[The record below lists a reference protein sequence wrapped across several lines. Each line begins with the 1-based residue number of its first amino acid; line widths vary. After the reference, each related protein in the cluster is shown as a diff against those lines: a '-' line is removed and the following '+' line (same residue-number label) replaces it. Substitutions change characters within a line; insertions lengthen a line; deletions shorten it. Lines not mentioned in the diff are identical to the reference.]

1 MRKNKASV
9 GVVKMS
15 LFRIQDSVQEVA
27 EAIEAVLNVDVTIID
42 ENMYRVAATGQ
53 YRDSIG
59 SRIPNS
65 CSFEVVAETK
75 KPQVINKPNISKQC
89 FSCSLKGSCS
99 EMATLGYPI
108 LNNDKLVGVIG
119 LIAFKNDQKKK
130 IQEQKEDLLIF
141 LSRLSDL
148 IVGNI
153 NYYETINSITIQ
165 HEETRMIIDSLD
177 KGIICT
183 DENGNI
189 KFVNSNIENYLVKD
203 KYKLID
209 TNIDK
214 IFPYLKEKGE
224 ESFSIEKKIKIGNKK
239 NSFIIRNIPV
249 IVEGKTVSNILE
261 IQRTFDMVRNA
272 YKLMEGERKV
282 TFKDILGNSPKM
294 LEVKSIA
301 KNIAPS
307 ESTVLLRG
315 ESGTGKELFARAI
328 HYESDRNKAPFIAIN
343 CASIPDNLLES
354 ELFGYEEGAFTG
366 AKKEGKMGKF
376 ELANGGTLFL
386 DEIGDLPIH
395 LQPKLLRVL
404 QEQSFMRVGGKELI
418 NISFRL
424 IAATN
429 RNLEEMVYNGEFR
442 EDLYYRLNVIPII
455 IPPLRERQEDIELL
469 SENLLNKNCLK
480 LEKEKK
486 FYSKE
491 IKEAFHKYHWP
502 GNIRELENTVEYLV
516 NMAKEEEIS
525 YDALPMNVKDYLC
538 NEKCIGC
545 SHEKTLKDMVDKYE
559 KDILERYLKEYGS
572 STKDKELIAEIL
584 DINLSTLYRKLTKY
598 NLQ

>member
-1 MRKNKASV
+1 
-9 GVVKMS
+9 MS

-42 ENMYRVAATGQ
+42 ENMYRVAATGK

-75 KPQVINKPNISKQC
+75 KPQVINKPNISRQC
-89 FSCSLKGSCS
+89 ISCSMRGSCA

-108 LNNDKLVGVIG
+108 LNKDQLIGVIG
-119 LIAFKNDQKKK
+119 LIAFKNEQKKK
-130 IQEQKEDLLIF
+130 IQEQKEDLLVF
-141 LSRLSDL
+141 LGRLSDL
-148 IVGNI
+148 IAGNI
-153 NYYETINSITIQ
+153 NYYETIKNITIQ

-183 DENGNI
+183 DEEGKI
-189 KFVNSNIENYLVKD
+189 KFVNSNIENYLGKNKD
-203 KYKLID
+203 KLI
-209 TNIDK
+209 NSSIDK
-214 IFPYLKEKGE
+214 ILPYLKEKGE

-239 NSFIIRNIPV
+239 KSFIIRNIPV
-249 IVEGKTVSNILE
+249 VVEGKKVSTILE
-261 IQRTFDMVRNA
+261 VQKTFDMVRSA
-272 YKLMEGERKV
+272 YKLIEGERKV
-282 TFKDILGNSPKM
+282 TFKDILGDSHKM
-294 LEVKSIA
+294 LEVKAIA
-301 KNIAPS
+301 NNISRS
-307 ESTVLLRG
+307 ESSVLLRG

-328 HYESDRNKAPFIAIN
+328 HYESDRNRAPFIAIN

-404 QEQSFMRVGGKELI
+404 QEQAFMRVGGKELI

-429 RNLEEMVYNGEFR
+429 RNLEEMVSNGEFR
-442 EDLYYRLNVIPII
+442 EDLYYRLNVIPIH
-455 IPPLRERQEDIELL
+455 IPPLRERQEDIDLL
-469 SENLLNKNCLK
+469 SEKLLYKNCIK
-480 LEKEKK
+480 LEKERKI
-486 FYSKE
+486 YSNE
-491 IKEAFHKYHWP
+491 VKEAFHNYPWP

-516 NMAKEEEIS
+516 NIVNEKEIP
-525 YDALPMNVKDYLC
+525 YNALPSNIKQYLY
-538 NEKCIGC
+538 NEKHIE
-545 SHEKTLKDMVDKYE
+545 SNHKIALKDMVDKYE
-559 KDILERYLKEYGS
+559 KNILEKHLKEYGS
-572 STKDKELIAEIL
+572 STKNKEFIAELL

>member
-1 MRKNKASV
+1 
-9 GVVKMS
+9 MS

-42 ENMYRVAATGQ
+42 ENMYRVSATGK
-53 YRDSIG
+53 YRDAIG

-75 KPQVINKPNISKQC
+75 KPQVINKPNVSKQC

-108 LNNDKLVGVIG
+108 LNKDKLVGVIG
-119 LIAFKNDQKKK
+119 LIAFKAEQKKK
-130 IQEQKEDLLIF
+130 IQEQKEDLLVF
-141 LSRLSDL
+141 LSKLSDL

-153 NYYETINSITIQ
+153 NYYETINNITIQ

-183 DENGNI
+183 DENGKI
-189 KFVNSNIENYLVKD
+189 KFINSNVENYLVKD
-203 KYKLID
+203 KCKLID

-214 IFPYLKEKGE
+214 ILPDLKENGE

-249 IVEGKTVSNILE
+249 VVEGRTVSNILE
-261 IQRTFDMVRNA
+261 IQRTFEMVRNA

-282 TFKDILGNSPKM
+282 TFKEILGNSPKM

-307 ESTVLLRG
+307 ESSVLLRG

-328 HYESDRNKAPFIAIN
+328 HYESDKNKAPFIAIN

-404 QEQSFMRVGGKELI
+404 QEQAFMRVGGKELI

-429 RNLEEMVYNGEFR
+429 RNLEEMVLSGEFR

-455 IPPLRERQEDIELL
+455 IPPLRERQEDVDLL
-469 SENLLNKNCLK
+469 SENLLSKNCLK

-491 IKEAFHKYHWP
+491 VKDAFHKYHWP

-516 NMAKEEEIS
+516 NMAKKEEIP
-525 YDALPMNVKDYLC
+525 YNALPMNIKDYLS
-538 NEKCIGC
+538 NENYMECG
-545 SHEKTLKDMVDKYE
+545 HQKTLKDMVDKYE

>member
-1 MRKNKASV
+1 
-9 GVVKMS
+9 MS
-15 LFRIQDSVQEVA
+15 LFRIQNSVQEVA

-42 ENMYRVAATGQ
+42 ENMYRVAATGK
-53 YRDSIG
+53 YRGSIG

-89 FSCSLKGSCS
+89 VSCSLKGSCA

-108 LNNDKLVGVIG
+108 LNKDRLVGVIG
-119 LIAFKNDQKKK
+119 LIAFENEQKKK
-130 IQEQKEDLLIF
+130 IQEQRENLLIF

-153 NYYETINSITIQ
+153 NYYETIKNITIQ

-183 DENGNI
+183 DQDGKI
-189 KFVNSNIENYLVKD
+189 KFVNSNIENYIGKD
-203 KYKLID
+203 KDILI
-209 TNIDK
+209 NSRIDK
-214 IFPYLKEKGE
+214 ILPHLKGNGE

-239 NSFIIRNIPV
+239 KSFIIRNIPV
-249 IVEGKTVSNILE
+249 MVEGKKVSSILE
-261 IQRTFDMVRNA
+261 VQKTFDMVRNA
-272 YKLMEGERKV
+272 YKLIEGERKV
-282 TFKDILGNSPKM
+282 SFNDILGNSPKM

-301 KNIAPS
+301 NNIAPS
-307 ESTVLLRG
+307 ESSVLLRG

-404 QEQSFMRVGGKELI
+404 QDQTFMRVGGKELI

-429 RNLEEMVYNGEFR
+429 RNLEEMVSNGEFR
-442 EDLYYRLNVIPII
+442 EDLYYRLNVIPIN
-455 IPPLRERQEDIELL
+455 IPPLRERQEDIDLL
-469 SENLLNKNCLK
+469 SEKLLNKNCIK

-486 FYSKE
+486 YYSKE
-491 IKEAFHKYHWP
+491 LKDAFHKYPWP
-502 GNIRELENTVEYLV
+502 GNIRELENTIEYLV
-516 NMAKEEEIS
+516 NMVKEEEIP
-525 YDALPMNVKDYLC
+525 YNALPINIKEYLY
-538 NEKCIGC
+538 NERNMQYNHKI
-545 SHEKTLKDMVDKYE
+545 TLKDMVDKYE
-559 KDILERYLKEYGS
+559 KDILEKYLEEYGS
-572 STKDKELIAEIL
+572 STKDKELIAELL

>member
-1 MRKNKASV
+1 
-9 GVVKMS
+9 MS
-15 LFRIQDSVQEVA
+15 LFRIQNSVQEVA

-42 ENMYRVAATGQ
+42 ENMYRVAATGK

-89 FSCSLKGSCS
+89 INCSLKGSCA

-108 LNNDKLVGVIG
+108 LNKNKLIGVIG
-119 LIAFKNDQKKK
+119 LIAFKNEQKKK
-130 IQEQKEDLLIF
+130 IQEQKENLLIF

-153 NYYETINSITIQ
+153 NYYETIKNITIQ

-177 KGIICT
+177 KGLICT
-183 DENGNI
+183 DEDGKI
-189 KFVNSNIENYLVKD
+189 KFVNSSIESYLMKD
-203 KYKLID
+203 KNKLI
-209 TNIDK
+209 NSSIDK

-224 ESFSIEKKIKIGNKK
+224 QDFSIEKKIKIGNKK
-239 NSFIIRNIPV
+239 KSFIIRNIPV
-249 IVEGKTVSNILE
+249 MVEGKKVSSILE
-261 IQRTFDMVRNA
+261 IQKTFDMVRSA
-272 YKLMEGERKV
+272 YRLIEGERKV

-307 ESTVLLRG
+307 ESSVLLKG

-366 AKKEGKMGKF
+366 AKREGKMGKF

-404 QEQSFMRVGGKELI
+404 QEQAFIRVGGKELI
-418 NISFRL
+418 SISFRL

-429 RNLEEMVYNGEFR
+429 RNLEGMVLSGEFR
-442 EDLYYRLNVIPII
+442 DDLYYRLNVIPIN
-455 IPPLRERQEDIELL
+455 IPPLRERQEDLDLL
-469 SENLLNKNCLK
+469 SESLLNKNCMK

-486 FYSKE
+486 YYSQE
-491 IKEAFHKYHWP
+491 IKNAFHKYPWP
-502 GNIRELENTVEYLV
+502 GNIRELENTIEYLV
-516 NMAKEEEIS
+516 NVVQEKEIS
-525 YDALPMNVKDYLC
+525 YDDLPANIKDYFC
-538 NEKCIGC
+538 NNEKDIKFN
-545 SHEKTLKDMVDKYE
+545 HKRALKDMVDSYE
-559 KDILERYLKEYGS
+559 KEILARYLEEYGY

-584 DINLSTLYRKLTKY
+584 DINLSTLYRKLTKF